1 MSRYELL
8 HAKTVSKALLCRP
21 GNHSAPVIDAVG
33 KSVEGTHIHVDPRIT
48 LLCAVNQHDTVNE
61 P

>member
-48 LLCAVNQHDTVNE
+48 LLCAINQHDIVNE